1 MSNAQYVEKAD
12 RLAEETRL
20 SEREAEL
27 YVLKQ
32 HEDYTIRAAAKRMEI
47 SPGNAFSKWDTIKQ
61 KIEEA
66 QRTAELDFA

>member
-1 MSNAQYVEKAD
+1 MTAAQYIEKAD
-12 RLAEETRL
+12 RLAEKTRL

-32 HEDYTIRAAAKRMEI
+32 EEGHTIRKAAKKMEI
-47 SPGNAFSKWDTIKQ
+47 APGNAFNKWSTIKK
-61 KIEEA
+61 KIKEA